1 MTLLHTLST
10 AELIFLPM
18 VGIAV
23 GVWLL
28 VAWTVVRGSRGKVG
42 PLADRLDVTK
52 RIENLEYVTSDLQG
66 RFNRFQKREGMREAR
81 SAIDLNREAA
91 EVLAADAAS
100 SAAPISQPSVSDTHQ
115 QRWFKPSKRT

>member
-1 MTLLHTLST
+1 MSFVNSLST
-10 AELIFLPM
+10 AELIFLPLM
-18 VGIAV
+18 GASL
-23 GVWLL
+23 GVWLYLAYL
-28 VAWTVVRGSRGKVG
+28 VARGSRGKVG

-91 EVLAADAAS
+91 EVLAADAS
-100 SAAPISQPSVSDTHQ
+100 SAARPAAPTPTSAVRQR
-115 QRWFKPSKRT
+115 RWFKPSTGE

>member
-1 MTLLHTLST
+1 
-10 AELIFLPM
+10 M

-81 SAIDLNREAA
+81 SAIDLSREAA

-100 SAAPISQPSVSDTHQ
+100 AAAPETPATVSEARQ
-115 QRWFKPSKRT
+115 RRWFKPSIDT